1 MLIPYL
7 HFKCEFKCQYFI
19 ISGAANRLINA
30 DGSLPYKIIEEN
42 MVPTNR
48 GEYVKRMRQN
58 QEPTFTTNANE
69 SSSAGSSYNSR
80 QTSIYSNISDLSRST
95 SINSSNSL
103 TTNSSGSFPNH
114 ITNADDDSF
123 VSRIMGSL
131 EVCMI
136 NQSKIVHNTRI
147 IFILSA

>member
-1 MLIPYL
+1 MVTNLYIL
-7 HFKCEFKCQYFI
+7 
-19 ISGAANRLINA
+19 GAANRLINA

-42 MVPTNR
+42 LVPTNR

-58 QEPTFTTNANE
+58 QEPTFATNANE
-69 SSSAGSSYNSR
+69 INSAGSSYNSR

-103 TTNSSGSFPNH
+103 TTNPSGSFPNH

-123 VSRIMGSL
+123 VSKIMGSL
-131 EVCMI
+131 EV
-136 NQSKIVHNTRI
+136 
-147 IFILSA
+147 